1 VIVYL
6 IAITGTYV
14 KLAILADVALLI
26 VYLACCVGAGQ
37 LRRRKVGAERNPF
50 VMPAGGV
57 VPWLA
62 AALIVGLLARA
73 SVSAWLLTS
82 GVIAVASLGY
92 LARRRRTDPQSG
104 I

>member
-1 VIVYL
+1 VIVCL

-26 VYLACCVGAGQ
+26 VYLACCVGAGH
-37 LRRRKVGAERNPF
+37 LRRRNVGTERNPF

-62 AALIVGLLARA
+62 AALILGLLTRA
-73 SVSAWLLTS
+73 SMAAWLLT
-82 GVIAVASLGY
+82 GAVVAIASLGY
-92 LARRRRTDPQSG
+92 VVRRLTRDAA
-104 I
+104 

>member
-1 VIVYL
+1 VIVCL

-37 LRRRKVGAERNPF
+37 LRRRNVGAERNPF

-62 AALIVGLLARA
+62 AALILGLLARA
-73 SVSAWLLTS
+73 SRAAWLLT
-82 GVIAVASLGY
+82 GAVVAIASLGY
-92 LARRRRTDPQSG
+92 VVKGLKRDAA
-104 I
+104 